1 MLGFDTAALPS
12 RLLARLLDVSLQ
24 MVALAVFVTGL
35 VFLSGAG
42 VPDMALVIAASFV
55 VPLLLFGYPVICE
68 ALWRGRTLGKAVL
81 GLRVV
86 TVEGAPVRFRHA
98 LLRGAA
104 DLVDLYGLGVLLV
117 APGAVGAVAIA
128 ASKRNQRLGDM
139 VAGTVVVR
147 ERSGAAR
154 TTPAAFAVP
163 LGWEGY
169 AATVDVSGLATR
181 DYQAVRSYLLR
192 APGLRADARQQVSTE
207 LARSVASAIHHTP
220 PPGVAPELL
229 LAVVAAN
236 VQARSGGR
244 PVAVSTSMPEPFVA
258 GGWGAVPSW
267 PTAAAHETGGVT
279 VPPTPPA
286 AEPPAP
292 STGGFAAP
300 S

>member
-1 MLGFDTAALPS
+1 MLGFDTAALPT

-24 MVALAVFVTGL
+24 MVALVVFVTGL

-42 VPDMALVIAASFV
+42 VTDVALVIAASFV

-68 ALWRGRTLGKAVL
+68 ALWRGRTLGKAAL

-98 LLRGAA
+98 LIRAGS

-117 APGAVGAVAIA
+117 APGVVGAVAIA
-128 ASKRNQRLGDM
+128 VSKRNQRLGDM

-147 ERSGAAR
+147 ERCGAAR
-154 TTPAAFAVP
+154 AAPAAFAVP
-163 LGWEGY
+163 PGWEGY

-192 APGLRADARQQVSTE
+192 ASGLRAEARQQVSTE
-207 LARSVASAIHHTP
+207 LARSIASAIRHNP
-220 PPGVAPELL
+220 PPGVPSELF

-244 PVAVSTSMPEPFVA
+244 PVAVST
-258 GGWGAVPSW
+258 
-267 PTAAAHETGGVT
+267 
-279 VPPTPPA
+279 PPG
-286 AEPPAP
+286 PPAP
-292 STGGFAAP
+292 PPGPAAPLPGRPGPPPGRSAPPVGPAVPPASGGFAPP